1 MKMLGIKIGAN
12 QPILSPT
19 ERLRGA
25 VDLLHHEGKVEKQDR
40 DMFGGLLDLRELQ
53 VSDVMVH
60 RTEMVMINA
69 DLPPEELVREVLATE
84 YTRIPLWRDKP
95 ENIIGVL
102 HAKDLLRA
110 IRASEGDTASIDV
123 STIALP
129 PWFVPEMRPVSEQL
143 KAFRRRKTHFAL
155 VVDEYG
161 EVEGMV
167 TLEDILEEIVG
178 DISDEHDVV
187 VAGVRAQPDGSVVVD
202 GSVPI
207 RDLNRAMDWHLPDE
221 EATTVAGLVIH
232 EARSIPERGQSFTF
246 HGFRFRVLRRER
258 NRITALRI
266 VPVPREAEVEEK
278 KPKRAGTAF
287 CRASAAY
294 CHIIQMGGGA
304 AGEMSSHASLS
315 GDASKVPRTSW
326 YFTCLGAVW
335 KWPLQFQHALFV
347 DLGVL
352 VGNHLFRDHGVEHG
366 VLLDQVLEHGAQFFG
381 RKLIAERFRYFGVED
396 GEIVRRHRVV
406 ERHQDA
412 FHQHFLGGGAGHVEG
427 ESVDGKRGDQRQNGR
442 SQPRVCPITHRTTPS
457 NGDAPGSVRPPFAW
471 NEHRARDCL
480 TKTKMPPPPRRPSD
494 ATDPRF
500 CGTRFN
506 RQARNHRPVV
516 SPGACALIASAWTEP

>member
-1 MKMLGIKIGAN
+1 
-12 QPILSPT
+12 
-19 ERLRGA
+19 
-25 VDLLHHEGKVEKQDR
+25 
-40 DMFGGLLDLRELQ
+40 MFGGLLDLSELQ

-69 DLPPEELVREVLATE
+69 DLPPDELVREVLATE

-95 ENIIGVL
+95 ENIVGVL

-110 IRASEGDTASIDV
+110 IRASEGDMSKIDV

-266 VPVPREAEVEEK
+266 VPLPREAEMSGGAEK
-278 KPKRAGTAF
+278 KPKAGTAF
-287 CRASAAY
+287 
-294 CHIIQMGGGA
+294 
-304 AGEMSSHASLS
+304 
-315 GDASKVPRTSW
+315 
-326 YFTCLGAVW
+326 
-335 KWPLQFQHALFV
+335 
-347 DLGVL
+347 
-352 VGNHLFRDHGVEHG
+352 
-366 VLLDQVLEHGAQFFG
+366 
-381 RKLIAERFRYFGVED
+381 
-396 GEIVRRHRVV
+396 
-406 ERHQDA
+406 
-412 FHQHFLGGGAGHVEG
+412 
-427 ESVDGKRGDQRQNGR
+427 
-442 SQPRVCPITHRTTPS
+442 
-457 NGDAPGSVRPPFAW
+457 
-471 NEHRARDCL
+471 
-480 TKTKMPPPPRRPSD
+480 
-494 ATDPRF
+494 
-500 CGTRFN
+500 
-506 RQARNHRPVV
+506 
-516 SPGACALIASAWTEP
+516 

>member
-1 MKMLGIKIGAN
+1 MDWITFTIVLVCLFVSAFFAASETALTGASRASMLRLSKQGNQDASIVSNLSAVRERLIGALLLGNNIANIGASALATGIFTTWFGEVGVLYATAMMTVLVVIFAEVLPKTIAINAPDRVALLVARPVKQMVFLLGPLLTVVEVIVRFLLRMMGIKADHN
-12 QPILSPT
+12 QPILSPF

-40 DMFGGLLDLRELQ
+40 DMLGGLLDLRELQ

-84 YTRIPLWRDKP
+84 YTRIPLWREKP
-95 ENIIGVL
+95 ENIVGVL

-110 IRASEGDTASIDV
+110 IRAADGDTSKIDV
-123 STIALP
+123 STIMLP

-207 RDLNRAMDWHLPDE
+207 RDLNRAMDWRLPDE

-266 VPVPREAEVEEK
+266 VAVPRETELAEK
-278 KPKRAGTAF
+278 APRRAGKSF
-287 CRASAAY
+287 
-294 CHIIQMGGGA
+294 
-304 AGEMSSHASLS
+304 
-315 GDASKVPRTSW
+315 
-326 YFTCLGAVW
+326 
-335 KWPLQFQHALFV
+335 
-347 DLGVL
+347 
-352 VGNHLFRDHGVEHG
+352 
-366 VLLDQVLEHGAQFFG
+366 
-381 RKLIAERFRYFGVED
+381 
-396 GEIVRRHRVV
+396 
-406 ERHQDA
+406 
-412 FHQHFLGGGAGHVEG
+412 
-427 ESVDGKRGDQRQNGR
+427 
-442 SQPRVCPITHRTTPS
+442 
-457 NGDAPGSVRPPFAW
+457 
-471 NEHRARDCL
+471 
-480 TKTKMPPPPRRPSD
+480 
-494 ATDPRF
+494 
-500 CGTRFN
+500 
-506 RQARNHRPVV
+506 
-516 SPGACALIASAWTEP
+516 

>member
-1 MKMLGIKIGAN
+1 MGWFTFSIVLGCLFVSAFFAASETALTGASRASMLRLSKQGNREAGVVSKLFDMRERLIGALLLGNNIANIGASALATGVFTAWFGEVGVLYATAVMTVMVVVFAEVLPKTIAINAPDRISLLVARPMRLTVFVLGPLLRVIEVIVIALMRLIGIKVGAH
-12 QPILSPT
+12 QAILSPT

-53 VSDVMVH
+53 VSDGMVH
-60 RTEMVMINA
+60 RTEITPINA
-69 DLPPEELVREVLATE
+69 DLPPEELVREVLASE
-84 YTRIPLWRDKP
+84 YTRIPLWREKP
-95 ENIIGVL
+95 ENIVGVL

-110 IRASEGDTASIDV
+110 IRANEGDMSAIDV

-207 RDLNRAMDWHLPDE
+207 RDLNRAMDWRLPDE

-266 VPVPREAEVEEK
+266 VPAREADVEEK
-278 KPKRAGTAF
+278 KPKRAGTSF
-287 CRASAAY
+287 
-294 CHIIQMGGGA
+294 
-304 AGEMSSHASLS
+304 
-315 GDASKVPRTSW
+315 
-326 YFTCLGAVW
+326 
-335 KWPLQFQHALFV
+335 
-347 DLGVL
+347 
-352 VGNHLFRDHGVEHG
+352 
-366 VLLDQVLEHGAQFFG
+366 
-381 RKLIAERFRYFGVED
+381 
-396 GEIVRRHRVV
+396 
-406 ERHQDA
+406 
-412 FHQHFLGGGAGHVEG
+412 
-427 ESVDGKRGDQRQNGR
+427 
-442 SQPRVCPITHRTTPS
+442 
-457 NGDAPGSVRPPFAW
+457 
-471 NEHRARDCL
+471 
-480 TKTKMPPPPRRPSD
+480 
-494 ATDPRF
+494 
-500 CGTRFN
+500 
-506 RQARNHRPVV
+506 
-516 SPGACALIASAWTEP
+516 

>member
-1 MKMLGIKIGAN
+1 MDWLTFLIVILLLAASAFFAASETALTGASRASMLRLSKQGNRDAAVVSSLIGMRERLIGALLLGNNIANIGASAIATGMFTSWFGEVGVLYATAVMTITVVIFAEVLPKTIAINAPDRMSLAVARPMRLMMYVLGPLLTVIEAVVRVLVRMFGIRIGAN
-12 QPILSPT
+12 QPLLSPT

-25 VDLLHHEGKVEKQDR
+25 VDLLHSEGKVEKHDR

-60 RTEMVMINA
+60 RTEMVRVNA
-69 DLPPEELVREVLATE
+69 DLPPEELVNEVLASE

-110 IRASEGDTASIDV
+110 IRASDGEVSRVDV
-123 STIALP
+123 SSIALP

-161 EVEGMV
+161 EVEGLV

-207 RDLNRAMDWHLPDE
+207 RDLNRAMDWDLPDE

-266 VPVPREAEVEEK
+266 QAIPREAEVEELR
-278 KPKRAGTAF
+278 PKRAGTAF
-287 CRASAAY
+287 
-294 CHIIQMGGGA
+294 
-304 AGEMSSHASLS
+304 
-315 GDASKVPRTSW
+315 
-326 YFTCLGAVW
+326 
-335 KWPLQFQHALFV
+335 
-347 DLGVL
+347 
-352 VGNHLFRDHGVEHG
+352 
-366 VLLDQVLEHGAQFFG
+366 
-381 RKLIAERFRYFGVED
+381 
-396 GEIVRRHRVV
+396 
-406 ERHQDA
+406 
-412 FHQHFLGGGAGHVEG
+412 
-427 ESVDGKRGDQRQNGR
+427 
-442 SQPRVCPITHRTTPS
+442 
-457 NGDAPGSVRPPFAW
+457 
-471 NEHRARDCL
+471 
-480 TKTKMPPPPRRPSD
+480 
-494 ATDPRF
+494 
-500 CGTRFN
+500 
-506 RQARNHRPVV
+506 
-516 SPGACALIASAWTEP
+516 

>member
-1 MKMLGIKIGAN
+1 MDWITISIVIGCLLVSAFFAASETALTGASRASMLRLSKQGNRDAGIVSSLSATRERLIGALLLGNNIANIGASALATGIFTSWFGEVGVLYATAVMTVLVVIFAEVLPKTVAFNAPDRVALAVARPMKFMVALLGPLLTVVEMVVRALMRLGGINIGHN

-40 DMFGGLLDLRELQ
+40 DMFGGLLDLRELE

-69 DLPPEELVREVLATE
+69 DLPAEELVREVLATE

-110 IRASEGDTASIDV
+110 IRASEGDTSKIDV
-123 STIALP
+123 STIMLP

-266 VPVPREAEVEEK
+266 VAVPREAEVPEK
-278 KPKRAGTAF
+278 KPRRAGKAF
-287 CRASAAY
+287 
-294 CHIIQMGGGA
+294 
-304 AGEMSSHASLS
+304 
-315 GDASKVPRTSW
+315 
-326 YFTCLGAVW
+326 
-335 KWPLQFQHALFV
+335 
-347 DLGVL
+347 
-352 VGNHLFRDHGVEHG
+352 
-366 VLLDQVLEHGAQFFG
+366 
-381 RKLIAERFRYFGVED
+381 
-396 GEIVRRHRVV
+396 
-406 ERHQDA
+406 
-412 FHQHFLGGGAGHVEG
+412 
-427 ESVDGKRGDQRQNGR
+427 
-442 SQPRVCPITHRTTPS
+442 
-457 NGDAPGSVRPPFAW
+457 
-471 NEHRARDCL
+471 
-480 TKTKMPPPPRRPSD
+480 
-494 ATDPRF
+494 
-500 CGTRFN
+500 
-506 RQARNHRPVV
+506 
-516 SPGACALIASAWTEP
+516 